1 MHTIMKSRLNINI
14 FIVLMGLLWGVT
26 ELTAGYLLH
35 LLHIP
40 IAGAFLMP
48 VGVISMLSVYL
59 RGGSKSALFLVSLIA
74 ASVKLITI
82 FFVPVT
88 NFYLV
93 INPVVAILL
102 EGLIMI
108 IPITIIFKL
117 KSHRVPGIFIA
128 FFAAILFYKFA
139 FISFQALLSINTGAP
154 ALGGLNIIENSGFLF
169 IETLISSVIITGSL
183 FFATTLAKVP
193 FNCRY
198 YR

>member
-1 MHTIMKSRLNINI
+1 
-14 FIVLMGLLWGVT
+14 MGLLWGVT

-82 FFVPVT
+82 FFVPAT

-154 ALGGLNIIENSGFLF
+154 VLGGLNIIENSGFLF

-193 FNCRY
+193 LNCRY